1 MKTGIKLFPVEFQ
14 YLFSV
19 AVKDAVRSGN
29 GINLIWGIIPDVA
42 CRDLRG
48 TSVVMSDIWTET

>member
-29 GINLIWGIIPDVA
+29 GINLI
-42 CRDLRG
+42 
-48 TSVVMSDIWTET
+48 